1 MIIYYGIECP
11 INIGLRFESP
21 HPVKIYEEFSQD
33 EQTHNFNL
41 CPAYAAH
48 NKNLFYVPALFDYN
62 LWYDKENNVYQTSYY
77 DQEVFNNF
85 IRGRVLR
92 LKLLS
97 FNMYVHIL
105 TESDN
110 LELSQ
115 LPAYLH
121 PNQFT
126 RNSVIIPGTF
136 NIGKWPRPLDVAFYL
151 LDKIEIKEGEP
162 LYYIK
167 FNTKESINFKR
178 FIVTERYKKYTN
190 DIILASR
197 KLERPKIKK
206 LSYFYN
212 LINNAPKLKIMMLE
226 EAKSNLL
233 E

>member
-1 MIIYYGIECP
+1 
-11 INIGLRFESP
+11 
-21 HPVKIYEEFSQD
+21 
-33 EQTHNFNL
+33 
-41 CPAYAAH
+41 
-48 NKNLFYVPALFDYN
+48 
-62 LWYDKENNVYQTSYY
+62 
-77 DQEVFNNF
+77 
-85 IRGRVLR
+85 
-92 LKLLS
+92 
-97 FNMYVHIL
+97 MYVHIL